1 MAAHGYQVENKLW
14 ESTVGVSRTDIEDG
28 NISVYTPLFREM
40 GRAAGVLPDELVFG
54 LLKDAH
60 NQLCFDGRP
69 FFDESHPVFTD
80 VDGAGDPD
88 LVSNIDVPS
97 ENPGPAW
104 YLLDA
109 SRPVKPLIFQERIA
123 PHFQTM
129 ADEEDEGVFLQDE
142 YRYGVRAR
150 SNVGFGFWQ
159 MAFKS
164 QRPLTKEYY
173 ANARGQMMSMRAD
186 GGRPLALKPTLLVVP
201 PALEEQALHI
211 LAAKRHANGATNV
224 LYASTELLV
233 TPWIS

>member
-1 MAAHGYQVENKLW
+1 
-14 ESTVGVSRTDIEDG
+14 
-28 NISVYTPLFREM
+28 
-40 GRAAGVLPDELVFG
+40 
-54 LLKDAH
+54 
-60 NQLCFDGRP
+60 
-69 FFDESHPVFTD
+69 
-80 VDGAGDPD
+80 
-88 LVSNIDVPS
+88 
-97 ENPGPAW
+97 
-104 YLLDA
+104 
-109 SRPVKPLIFQERIA
+109 
-123 PHFQTM
+123 M

-142 YRYGVRAR
+142 YRYGIRAR

-201 PALEEQALHI
+201 PALEEEALHI